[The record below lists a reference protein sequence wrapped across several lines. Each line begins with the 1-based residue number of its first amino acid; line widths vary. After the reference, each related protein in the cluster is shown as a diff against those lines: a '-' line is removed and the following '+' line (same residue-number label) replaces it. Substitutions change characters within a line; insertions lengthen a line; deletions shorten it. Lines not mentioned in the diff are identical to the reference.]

1 MLGPIDYEY
10 RYLNQYKTRPWKWAS
25 ETSDLLTIEADY
37 DEVMDIIL
45 ENDERLKKIPYLEE
59 RLTVYEILDLLQ
71 VYLHNNDEELLDK
84 IKKKIIILK
93 YNK

>member
-1 MLGPIDYEY
+1 
-10 RYLNQYKTRPWKWAS
+10 
-25 ETSDLLTIEADY
+25 
-37 DEVMDIIL
+37 MDIIL
-45 ENDERLKKIPYLEE
+45 ENNERLKKIPYLEE